1 MASYTLIAS
10 YSTVQV
16 LGPNAIQDVLYFTL
30 QTSPSSVVASV
41 PVNQEEFLVN
51 GAVPI
56 LLSFAEAVETL
67 MAEPQVIAGAG
78 SQSIDS
84 SGLLADNV
92 TFTVQY
98 TGPGAAASGVTAD
111 VDVPVQMLNF
121 SEEPRDQGNAALAQ
135 ALIDQTYNALQSA
148 ASG

>member
-1 MASYTLIAS
+1 VASYTLIAS

-16 LGPNAIQDVLYFTL
+16 LGPTAIQNVLYFTL

-41 PVNQEEFLVN
+41 PVNEEEFLVN

-56 LLSFAEAVETL
+56 LLSFAEAVETI
-67 MAEPQVIAGAG
+67 MAEPQVIAGVG

-84 SGLLADNV
+84 SGLLADQV

-98 TGPGAAASGVTAD
+98 TGPGAASSGVTAD

-148 ASG
+148 AGG